1 MISGK
6 NFQIT
11 TVVLFVFVAFLLI
24 GCSSKS
30 GKVKETQE
38 QTQEHA
44 QEQTQGQNRASNAVS
59 LEDLL
64 NNKEKFNGQKVV
76 VTGRVTKVNKMIMD
90 RNWIH
95 IADDANR
102 DFTITTNDE
111 VEIGNN
117 ASFEGVIAT
126 DKDFGA
132 GYKYDIIMEDARLL
146 K

>member
-111 VEIGNN
+111 VEI
-117 ASFEGVIAT
+117 V
-126 DKDFGA
+126 DFGA
-132 GYKYDIIMEDARLL
+132 SGIIRCKRCRSYINPYVTWADNGRRWR
-146 K
+146 